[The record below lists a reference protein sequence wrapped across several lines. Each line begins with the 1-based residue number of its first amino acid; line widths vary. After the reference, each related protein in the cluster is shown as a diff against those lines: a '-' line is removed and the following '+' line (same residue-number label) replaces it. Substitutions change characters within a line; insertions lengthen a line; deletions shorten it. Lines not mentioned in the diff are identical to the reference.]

1 MSDKSYQ
8 IKENN
13 QVMIQGGE
21 KKVMKKILSVAL
33 STAMA
38 FSMFASVA
46 FGDDALNTQQKF
58 DVLKEKGI
66 FTGYPDGT
74 AGLDKEMTRAEF
86 AKVLVGI
93 MGLEPIQGKAS
104 FKDKNYK
111 ADKWPAPYVEAVYA
125 AGLMEGKN
133 TTKMIFD
140 FNGKITVQEMAK
152 VLVTAQKLEVPT
164 ETNNNASDWAKGYV
178 QAAINAGLVDAKANP
193 KANASRSQLVEV
205 AYTIYLSQQK
215 PKVVSYD
222 VTESGKVVTFK
233 LANNES
239 VKVELETPLKANT
252 ATEVKFTHNNYE
264 YTESVTWAVTS
275 ATKVESATSTNLKE
289 VDVVFDGKVDKASAT
304 DKNNYSVDA
313 NSKGIKSIALLEDGK
328 TARILLNESSKFTQG
343 TTYKVVVKN
352 VKNDS
357 GSVVPQGEVS
367 FTSAD
372 NTLPTVTEVKALG
385 TKVIKVT
392 FSEPVIAPTSNN
404 FKLDDKAFVG
414 SATQGANQREVI
426 LRDYTGTIAV
436 GAHKLTTSLV
446 EDYAG
451 LKSLADT
458 KEFTVAV
465 DSEGPKVT
473 EISATLEKVTVTFDE
488 EIDPASVTNESFYWK
503 SGDSK
508 KTGKATQIAANV
520 YEVDFTANRLPG
532 YETTLFVEVKDYSGN
547 ANAVK
552 EHKVTASVDLVQ
564 PRVVEVSYGT
574 TYANQL
580 TVRFDKAVDAGDR
593 KYFTI
598 KKGDDVIPV
607 REVTPAAGGDN
618 KVFNVSFYST
628 LANGTYNIK
637 IAGVQDKTALKNTL
651 VEYNGTFV
659 ASDTN
664 APLLKGVVDANNTT
678 RKVTLNFDRELDLAS
693 LGNAANYYID
703 FKKNN
708 GSTVERRSLPSDI
721 QPRAINNGK
730 GVVLQFPEYI
740 DGTAVNF
747 DGSVEAVYVSGLKSN
762 TGQGVAFNRYATKV
776 TALEILS
783 AKQNDS
789 KTFELEFNTAIASA
803 STSDFRVGGVYPTS
817 VSIDGTKVTLKT
829 DTAFNSGETVTVAT
843 VAGNRV
849 ETYSGNRIDAASKE
863 TTNAV
868 APTVTNDSSK
878 LLTQKDRKVELNF
891 SQVLAPVAPASA
903 QDFASDL
910 EIRKL
915 GETNTPAL
923 NPKTDYTTSLSN
935 DGKTIVIT
943 FNTTTYN
950 HEYTIKVKKGAQ
962 YIRSA
967 STGTPAAAES
977 DVYTTTVNSFGDG
990 TGVIT
995 PSSSTFVAD
1004 AGKEGKAA
1012 TVTADGILKFTALN
1026 KGTAANGTEV
1036 KLVQVPDTA
1045 QSANVVVRN
1054 GVINIKAAATTQDVV
1069 TAVYDAK
1076 EDLKFVAELVG
1087 QSTTAKAGTHTL
1099 TGGEVAVGKVK
1110 VVLSPKA
1117 TNVANVKINGKE
1129 YKGTD
1134 VVLAADGLSFEV
1146 NVGSDEV
1153 IGKELTADV
1162 TSEVG
1167 RVTAIKQAVK

>member
-66 FTGYPDGT
+66 FTGYPDQT

-93 MGLEPIQGKAS
+93 MGLEPIEGKAS

-111 ADKWPAPYVEAVYA
+111 AGKWPAPYVEAVYS

-152 VLVTAQKLEVPT
+152 VLVTAQKLEIPT

-215 PKVVSYD
+215 PKVVSYE

-239 VKVELETPLKANT
+239 VKVELETALKANT
-252 ATEVKFTHNNYE
+252 ATEVKFQHNNYD
-264 YTESVTWAVTS
+264 YTESVTWVVTS
-275 ATKVESATSTNLKE
+275 ATKVESASSVNLKE
-289 VDVVFDGKVDKASAT
+289 VEVAFDGKVDKATAT
-304 DKNNYSVDA
+304 DKNNYNVDS
-313 NSKGIKSIALLEDGK
+313 NSKGVKSVTLLEDGK
-328 TARILLNESSKFTQG
+328 TVRLLLNESSKFTQG

-352 VKNDS
+352 VKNDT
-357 GSVVPQGEVS
+357 GSVLPQGEVS

-372 NTLPTVTEVKALG
+372 NTLPSVTEVKALG

-392 FSEPVIAPTSNN
+392 FSEPVVAPTSNN

-414 SATQGANQREVI
+414 SVTQGANQREVI
-426 LRDYTGTIAV
+426 LRDYTGTISE

-458 KEFTVAV
+458 KEFNVAV
-465 DSEGPKVT
+465 DTEGPKVT
-473 EISATLEKVTVTFDE
+473 DISATLEKVTVTFDE
-488 EIDPASVTNESFYWK
+488 EIDPASVTSESFYWK
-503 SGDSK
+503 NGDSK
-508 KTGKATQIAANV
+508 KTGKATQIAGNV

-552 EHKVTASVDLVQ
+552 EHKITASVDLVQ
-564 PRVVEVSYGT
+564 PRVVEVAYGSNN
-574 TYANQL
+574 AHQL
-580 TVRFDKAVDAGDR
+580 TVRFDKAVDAADR
-593 KYFTI
+593 KFFTI

-607 REVTPAAGGDN
+607 RDVTPAPGGDN
-618 KVFNVSFYST
+618 KVFNVSFYNT
-628 LANGTYNIK
+628 LANGTYSIK
-637 IAGVQDKTALKNTL
+637 IAGVQDLTALKNTL

-659 ASDTN
+659 ASDTA
-664 APLLKGVVDANNTT
+664 APALNGVVDANNFT

-693 LGNAANYYID
+693 LGTSSNYYID

-708 GSTVERRSLPSDI
+708 GSTVERRSLPADV
-721 QPRAINNGK
+721 QVRAINGGK
-730 GVVLQFPEYI
+730 SVVLQFPEYI
-740 DGTAVNF
+740 DGTLVNF
-747 DGSVEAVYVSGLKSN
+747 DNSVQAVYVSGIKSN
-762 TGQGVAFNRYATKV
+762 TGQGVTFERYATKV
-776 TALEILS
+776 TDLALVG
-783 AKQNDS
+783 AKQTDA
-789 KTFELEFNTAIASA
+789 KTFELEFNTVIASA

-817 VSIDGTKVTLKT
+817 VSINGKVVTLKT
-829 DTAFNSGETVTVAT
+829 DSSFNTGATVTVGT

-849 ETYSGNRIDAASKE
+849 ETYSGNRIDAATKD

-868 APTVTNDSSK
+868 APSVTNDSK
-878 LLTQKDRKVELNF
+878 VELAQVDRKVTLNF
-891 SQVLAPVAPASA
+891 SQELTAVSPANVE
-903 QDFASDL
+903 DFASDL
-910 EIRKL
+910 EIKKL
-915 GETNTPAL
+915 GETNTPVLKA
-923 NPKTDYTTSLSN
+923 KSDYTTAYTA
-935 DGKTIVIT
+935 DHRGIVIT
-943 FNTTTYN
+943 FTTSTYN
-950 HEYTIKVKKGAQ
+950 EEYSIKVKKGAQ
-962 YIRSA
+962 FIRSA
-967 STGTPAAAES
+967 EGNAFAAES
-977 DVYTTTVNSFGDG
+977 DTYTTTANQFKDA
-990 TGVIT
+990 GVIT
-995 PSSSTFVAD
+995 PTEAKFVAD

-1012 TVTADGILKFTALN
+1012 TVTEDGIKYTALN
-1026 KGTAANGTEV
+1026 AGTESNDIEV
-1036 KLVQVPDTA
+1036 KLVAADASQRTA
-1045 QSANVVVRN
+1045 AVVKN
-1054 GVINIKAAATTQDVV
+1054 GVISIKADATVKDVV
-1069 TAVYDAK
+1069 DAVYDAK
-1076 EDLKFVAELVG
+1076 ADLKFEAEVVAGVANNTLAVV
-1087 QSTTAKAGTHTL
+1087 GTHKL
-1099 TGGEVAVGKVK
+1099 TGGETAVGKVEVK
-1110 VVLSPKA
+1110 LDKKA
-1117 TNVANVKINGKE
+1117 TAVSNVVINNKD
-1129 YKGTD
+1129 YAAT
-1134 VVLAADGLSFEV
+1134 LADNGLSFTINTSADAV
-1146 NVGSDEV
+1146 VGKTV
-1153 IGKELTADV
+1153 KANV
-1162 TSEVG
+1162 TSVEG
-1167 RVTAIKQAVK
+1167 RVTPITVVIN